1 MRQKRFVLN
10 SGRAF
15 YWYPYFCIS
24 FFTRMM
30 AMEVCFGDVDEEEPN
45 LAYSILKSIMKTS
58 MENRGRCLQNIILAG
73 GGCMIP
79 GFKLRLL

>member
-1 MRQKRFVLN
+1 LSTLQREQKIAYEKESEKMRQKRFVLN

-24 FFTRMM
+24 FYTRMM

-45 LAYSILKSIMKTS
+45 IAYSILSSVMKVS
-58 MENRGRCLQNIILAG
+58 QPKES
-73 GGCMIP
+73 
-79 GFKLRLL
+79 